1 MLILGILLYLCVD
14 FLRNDVQK
22 LNKTLFI
29 RSVCALVGVLFI
41 IRLCFPSV
49 ARTSADAAGVDSAG
63 VAVGGDS
70 TAVVESAE
78 TAAVAAAEA
87 PAGSP
92 ASADSLAST
101 STAEPTET
109 AAAAESSDGPAAAS
123 GAASTASASTTFQP
137 FAVPRLDFS
146 SKHPIRGV
154 YSYRECFPDIQD
166 VQIVAARAHG
176 VTPVASRADAEKRKS
191 ELLYIGANPYYE
203 IDPRMNRSIPYLVP
217 RASHLLEHISRR
229 FLDSLAVKQIPLHKL
244 IVTSVLRTEEDVA
257 RLQRYNHNA
266 TEQSCHRFG
275 TTFDISYNRFH
286 TVSPPGGPERRAV
299 RNDSLKFVLSEVLR
313 DAREEGRCYVKYEVK
328 QGCFHITVR

>member
-1 MLILGILLYLCVD
+1 M
-14 FLRNDVQK
+14 QK

-41 IRLCFPSV
+41 IRLIFPSV

-70 TAVVESAE
+70 TAVVEPAE
-78 TAAVAAAEA
+78 TAVAAAAEA

-92 ASADSLAST
+92 ASADSPAST

-109 AAAAESSDGPAAAS
+109 AAAAESSDGPAAAVS
-123 GAASTASASTTFQP
+123 GAASTAFQP

-146 SKHPIRGV
+146 RKHPIRGV
-154 YSYRECFPDIQD
+154 YSYRECFPDVQD

-286 TVSPPGGPERRAV
+286 TVSPPDGPERRAV

-313 DAREEGRCYVKYEVK
+313 DARDEGRCYVKYEVK

>member
-1 MLILGILLYLCVD
+1 M
-14 FLRNDVQK
+14 QK

-87 PAGSP
+87 PADSP
-92 ASADSLAST
+92 AST

-109 AAAAESSDGPAAAS
+109 AAVAESSDGPAAAAS
-123 GAASTASASTTFQP
+123 GAASTAFQP